1 MKILSLVV
9 SILPHIIAI
18 VNAVETAISVP
29 KSGSQK
35 LQLVLDVLAAAVP
48 DIEQARDVITKVI
61 NAVVSCFNALGVFRH
76 G

>member
-9 SILPHIIAI
+9 STLPHIIA
-18 VNAVETAISVP
+18 VVDAVETAISVP

-61 NAVVSCFNALGVFRH
+61 NSVVSCFNALGVFRH